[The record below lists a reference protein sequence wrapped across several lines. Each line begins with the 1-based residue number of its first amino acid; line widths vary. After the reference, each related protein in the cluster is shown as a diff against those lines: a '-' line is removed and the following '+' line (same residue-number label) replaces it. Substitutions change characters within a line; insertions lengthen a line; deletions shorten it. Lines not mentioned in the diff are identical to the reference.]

1 MTKTKRKS
9 VKKITVSLA
18 IVAAM
23 LLSISSA
30 ILIPL
35 SNGTISSLSV
45 AAAETNNDPT
55 ELPKTGTEIDSENDS
70 QSSFLQSGNDSS
82 LTETDE
88 NDKPFSETEAAQI
101 PKSEE
106 LVTFIVELNNTAL
119 LDTFSVS
126 EISDGTSA
134 VDSHAN
140 SQERALDALEQ
151 NLKSQFGFEEGFAI
165 GYRYT
170 VATTGLSVTTQF
182 GNKAAIQAM
191 PNVERVYV
199 APTFEL
205 QEDDVEALTSNAN
218 KMIGSV
224 NVNGTEYTGKGMKI
238 AIVDTGIVV
247 NHPSFQALSEDKITE
262 TSLTEAKVK
271 EVWSKLNASKTWLRE
286 DFYKNSKIPF
296 AYNYWTNTFDVSHA
310 TAQHDHG
317 THVAGIAAANK
328 INDTEVVGVAPDA
341 QLLVMQVFN
350 TSGGA
355 NWATIMA
362 ALEDCVHLDVDA
374 INLSLGSAAGF
385 TDSDA
390 DLTAIL
396 NKFKNTDVQVVIAAG
411 NDTNSGYMNRTGQN
425 LSKATDP
432 DNGLIASPAT
442 ATAAL
447 SVASADNNGAKL
459 PYFVVDGEQYGFSDT
474 AVTSATNF
482 LTKFKGQQLDF
493 VVVNGYG
500 EAKDYANK
508 TVTDKVVV
516 VSRGGGVSFQDKQ
529 KNAQAAG
536 AKAVIVYNNVP
547 GTFSMVINDGGDN
560 IPCISVYKSYGE
572 KLVAKKEGKLTV
584 GNGETVN
591 VTMDNSMSDFSSWG
605 VTPDLKLKP
614 EITGVGGGIYS
625 TRDVSIGGSNY
636 GEMSGTSMAS
646 PQVAGAMAVIS
657 QYLRTKTFTEGELRK
672 VAANLMMST
681 ATQIMDGT
689 VPYSPRNQGA
699 GLINLTN
706 AVKAG
711 AYLSNPQTSES
722 RPKAE
727 LGDSESGVY
736 TFPFTVTNISDTQ
749 KTYTVESTVMTAD
762 VANEKYMSNSDKK
775 LESTIKVSEGDAAGV
790 FLKYDFNDD
799 GKVDAEDARV
809 LLKHVQGTTTIA
821 SSNKHY
827 PYLDVNGDNKT
838 DENDVKAILD
848 RLAERESKADL
859 TAAAVSGNGTTT
871 TTITVPAGQTKTYYA
886 TVSLTEADKKFIN
899 DNFSNGM
906 YVEGYLTLKTSNSD
920 SANLS
925 MPFLGFYGD
934 WSKAPA
940 FDSANATEASLF
952 PAVIY
957 TNGGKLGVNPYI
969 TGGKSGDQYNA
980 ISYANPIQEIDLGLL
995 RNAKKVETVVTNA
1008 TNTSQTY
1015 FTASEHN
1022 ITKSY
1027 YNASYGRI
1035 FPYSIFNFNQDI
1047 LIWDGKNNGSTLADG
1062 TKATYNIKA
1071 YLDDGDNI
1079 ADDTFKFDVTID
1091 NQKPEI
1097 INASE
1102 LTSGT
1107 KKPTQRDGSLYLT
1120 LKLKDNHHIAAVMF
1134 KNSEGTTMGIYEV
1147 DNTPGQEVEKEFD
1160 VSGYGSDF
1168 KLVVADYAKNET
1180 EIDVTLDYSDVTIDE
1195 SKPKQLDKTRIY
1207 GNETYTDAVLSRG
1220 WFSANKTDFKNQR
1233 NETFDQTEYYYS
1245 AEYING
1251 YVLGQRADGSMVL
1264 NTPLGTYWKTQVLLK
1279 QTGNVGDKDVFVL
1292 YDMALDYKTNRL
1304 FAVGWRYS
1312 GVKDT
1317 AGKDTGGNYLFEIKF
1332 DSTKNNQISVENVAK
1347 INGLPSGV
1355 EALTLGCTTEGQLYT
1370 ISGES
1375 KLYKLD
1381 ATNAKADYVG
1391 ETPFKDVENYSGAN
1405 VIQSMGYDHNTNK
1418 MYWFAHSQTKNGNS
1432 YINVCQTYEVDLTNA
1447 QCTVVGNYGP
1457 SGNTSLFVPT
1467 DKKTTLFEM
1476 GVQATD
1482 FELSEEVLTLA
1493 NGQTTR
1499 VTATWVPW
1507 NAKAEN
1513 LTWTSQH
1520 QSVATVDSRGN
1531 VKAVGPGETTVT
1543 AEATLK
1549 DGTKKTH
1556 TVTVKVV
1563 QSASAIYGYVINDTK
1578 NAANMNNWV
1587 TFADSDPINT
1597 TKKITSSGN
1606 QMWQGGTYYNG
1617 YVYTVSAEGS
1627 MGAKSSK
1634 LYKSQV
1640 TKGTNG
1646 QPASLGTPVQVGSTI
1661 EGIEIGNISYDY
1673 STGRIYGV
1681 DYTNGGL
1688 LLIDVDTGEIDVLG
1702 VFNGDLGAAIM
1713 TAMTVTIDGI
1723 IIGADMYGNL
1733 YEVNPDTLKCTKI
1746 ASIGQDTWYYAG
1758 MTYDHNTGNIYWNP
1772 CSAADN
1778 SPLYLVHI
1786 TPSSDKKTVAS
1797 VKTMKLGSVSS
1808 SAGVELT
1815 AMFTIPNNEPQTN
1828 YIKVE
1833 SIEITN
1839 GNVTGLEKGTLQ
1851 LYTKTNPVRPTA
1863 NAKKW
1868 ISDHPEIV
1876 TVDEKRG
1883 KLTFIKEGTA
1893 KITVSIQN
1901 KGTDTSIKT
1910 HSIDVTVKKSAE
1922 GEMIAFLGTDEGG
1935 TGYYDYWLGMN
1946 DYAPQEATFKDRMI
1960 NTYSLR
1966 TGEYYDGYIYAY
1978 NDKYEF
1984 YRINEKNYADY
1995 VTLGTLKNTNGTQQ
2009 QVVSMTFD
2017 YKTGTMYGVTI
2028 DQKLVKISLTDGSLS
2043 DEKQLN
2049 FNGSGSG
2056 KVFAIAVD
2064 KNGTLY
2070 GVGADAY
2077 YTAAKLYTI
2086 DTSNGT
2092 CTKIKDLPDV
2102 RAFTGASYYGEVMYS
2117 PQMTYNYELNRL
2129 YLNATTRQKSS
2140 KSYNS
2145 GFWMIELADDA
2156 NSKTGE
2162 EKVKSIYNFGPPS
2175 IKNQYGVIKSGGDLY
2190 LGLLVSKP
2198 RAADITDQKVTG
2210 IVLDKSTA
2218 VIKKDKT
2225 VTLKATLQPSSIT
2238 DKTIEWKS
2246 ENQSVATVDT
2256 NGVVT
2261 GQATGTA
2268 KITATYTDN
2277 SNGTSKTVT
2286 ASCEVKVVES
2296 TSGSKAYTISADKS
2310 KLISFDPEVPGETT
2324 DVVTFDKGKQIVGM
2338 DMIDENSFYY
2348 VVEDHSA
2355 SVYPQLYHYNLDT
2368 KTSTRKGTL
2377 EVNIGNAADMAYDS
2391 KNGLIY
2397 VVSGFYIY
2405 QFEASKIQPDSLNH
2419 ASATFDTTA
2428 ASLGLP
2434 ALHAVACKDGWVYFL
2449 ANNNQNKLYKIN
2461 DKLQLTSL
2469 VSLGDV
2475 AVNTASGKSEMAYD
2489 AGTDTFYLTDAA
2501 DKLYSLKITDNG
2513 TNDNNKVDVT
2523 PIDVLGTGIDIN
2535 GLAIWPNKKK
2545 EQTP

>member
-45 AAAETNNDPT
+45 AAAETNNGPT

-70 QSSFLQSGNDSS
+70 QSSFLQSSDDSS

-88 NDKPFSETEAAQI
+88 NDKPFSETEAAQV
-101 PKSEE
+101 PKSDE
-106 LVTFIVELNNTAL
+106 LVTFIVELSNTAL

-134 VDSHAN
+134 VDSHEN
-140 SQERALDALEQ
+140 SQDRALDALEQ
-151 NLKSQFGFEEGFAI
+151 NLKSQFGSEEGFAI

-182 GNKAAIQAM
+182 GNKAAIKAM

-218 KMIGSV
+218 KMIGNVTV
-224 NVNGTEYTGKGMKI
+224 NNTTYTGKGMKI

-247 NHPSFQALSEDKITE
+247 NHPSFQALAQEKLTD
-262 TSLTEAKVK
+262 TSLTEEKVNA
-271 EVWSKLNASKTWLRE
+271 VWDKLNANKTWLRK

-328 INDTEVVGVAPDA
+328 IDDTEVVGVAPDA

-459 PYFVVDGEQYGFSDT
+459 PYLTLNNDGTKIGFSDT
-474 AVTSATNF
+474 ATSNDTNF
-482 LTKFKGQQLDF
+482 LKKFPAGTSLDF
-493 VVVNGYG
+493 VVIPGYG
-500 EAKDYANK
+500 ETKDYTGK
-508 TVTDKVVV
+508 EVTGKVAV

-536 AKAVIVYNNVP
+536 AKAIIIYNNVA
-547 GTFSMVINDGGDN
+547 GTFSMVINDGPGH
-560 IPCISVYKSYGE
+560 IPAVSVYKSFGD
-572 KLVAKKEGKLTV
+572 KLVEKKTGTLTV
-584 GNGETVN
+584 GNGTTD

-657 QYLRTKTFTEGELRK
+657 QYLRTKNFTEGELRK

-727 LGDSESGVY
+727 LGDSDSGVY
-736 TFPFTVTNISDTQ
+736 TFPFTVTNISNTD
-749 KTYTVESTVMTAD
+749 KTYTVDSTVMTANITD
-762 VANEKYMSNSDKK
+762 SKYMSNSDKELAAK
-775 LESTIKVSEGDAAGV
+775 IQVSEGDAAGV

-799 GKVDAEDARV
+799 GKVDAADARV
-809 LLKHVQGTTTIA
+809 LLKHVQKTKEIP

-827 PYLDVNGDNKT
+827 QYTDVNGDKKT

-871 TTITVPAGQTKTYYA
+871 TTITVPANTTKTYYA
-886 TVSLTEADKKFIN
+886 TVSLTDKDKEFIN
-899 DNFSNGM
+899 KNFKNGM
-906 YVEGYLTLKTSNSD
+906 YVEGYLTLKTNDSTNSAD
-920 SANLS
+920 LS

-940 FDSANATEASLF
+940 FDSADTTEASLF

-969 TGGKSGDQYNA
+969 TGGKSGDEYNA

-1047 LIWDGKNNGSTLADG
+1047 LIWDGKNNGSTLDDG

-1071 YLDDGDNI
+1071 YLDDGDNV

-1097 INASE
+1097 LNADE
-1102 LTSGT
+1102 LKNGT

-1180 EIDVTLDYSDVTIDE
+1180 EIDVTLDYNGIEIDE
-1195 SKPKQLDKTRIY
+1195 SEPKQLDKDRIY

-1220 WFSANKTDFKNQR
+1220 WFSADKNGFKNQR

-1292 YDMALDYKTNRL
+1292 YDMALDYSTNRL
-1304 FAVGWRYS
+1304 FAVGWRYA
-1312 GVKDT
+1312 GEKDT
-1317 AGKDTGGNYLFEIKF
+1317 AGKDKGGNKLFEIKF
-1332 DSTKNNQISVENVAK
+1332 DANNNNKISVTDVAT
-1347 INGLPSGV
+1347 ISGITGGV
-1355 EALTLGCTTEGQLYT
+1355 EALTLGCDKNGQLYT
-1370 ISGES
+1370 ISGDS
-1375 KLYKLD
+1375 KLYKLEKND
-1381 ATNAKADYVG
+1381 AKATYVG
-1391 ETPFKDVENYSGAN
+1391 QTPFDQVENYSGAN
-1405 VIQSMGYDHNTNK
+1405 VIQSMGYDRNTEK
-1418 MYWFAHSQTKNGNS
+1418 MYWFAHSQTKNGSS
-1432 YINVCQTYEVDLTNA
+1432 YINVCQTYQVDLTNA
-1447 QCTVVGNYGP
+1447 TCTEIGNYGP

-1467 DKKTTLFEM
+1467 DDTTTLFTM

-1482 FELSEEVLTLA
+1482 FELSEKVLTLA

-1507 NAKAEN
+1507 NAKAETVSWKSDN
-1513 LTWTSQH
+1513 ESI
-1520 QSVATVDSRGN
+1520 VTVDQRGN
-1531 VKAVGPGETTVT
+1531 VKAVGSGETTIT
-1543 AEATLK
+1543 ATVNVK
-1549 DGTKKTH
+1549 NGDNGTRQIEKKA
-1556 TVTVKVV
+1556 TVKVV

-1587 TFADSDPINT
+1587 TFADSDPIGT

-1634 LYKSQV
+1634 LYKSKV
-1640 TKGTNG
+1640 TKGANG
-1646 QPASLGTPVQVGSTI
+1646 HPASLGTPEQVGSTI

-1778 SPLYLVHI
+1778 SPLYLVHV
-1786 TPSSDKKTVAS
+1786 TPSSDQKTVES

-1868 ISDHPEIV
+1868 TSDHPEIV
-1876 TVDEKRG
+1876 TVDKKRG

-1984 YRINEKNYADY
+1984 YRINEKNYSDY
-1995 VTLGTLKNTNGTQQ
+1995 VTLGKLDESN

-2017 YKTGTMYGVTI
+2017 YKTGTMYGVTRDQRLGTI
-2028 DQKLVKISLTDGSLS
+2028 DLTNGQFTEIKSLS
-2043 DEKQLN
+2043 
-2049 FNGSGSG
+2049 GG
-2056 KVFAIAVD
+2056 KAYAIAVD

-2077 YTAAKLYTI
+2077 YTDAKLYTI
-2086 DTSNGT
+2086 DKSSGA
-2092 CTKIKDLPDV
+2092 CTLVQELPGV

-2156 NSKTGE
+2156 NSKNGA

-2198 RAADITDQKVTG
+2198 RAEDITNQSVTG
-2210 IVLDKSTA
+2210 IRLNKSTA
-2218 VIKKDKT
+2218 RVGVNKEI
-2225 VTLKATLQPSSIT
+2225 TLTATLQPSTMT
-2238 DKTIEWKS
+2238 DTNFTWTSDHTEI
-2246 ENQSVATVDT
+2246 ATVT
-2256 NGVVT
+2256 NGTVK
-2261 GQATGTA
+2261 GIKEGTA
-2268 KITATYTDN
+2268 TITVTYTQ
-2277 SNGTSKTVT
+2277 NGKTVT
-2286 ASCEVKVVES
+2286 NKCQVTVKNGA
-2296 TSGSKAYTISADKS
+2296 SGSKAYTVSATKDK
-2310 KLISFDPEVPGETT
+2310 LLSFDPELPNEVTE
-2324 DVVTFDKGKQIVGM
+2324 VVTLSGGAKIVGM
-2338 DMIDENSFYY
+2338 DMIDEDTFYY
-2348 VVEDHSA
+2348 VVEDNSVSA
-2355 SVYPQLYHYNLDT
+2355 YPQLYHYNI
-2368 KTSTRKGTL
+2368 KTQANTRKGTI

-2391 KNGLIY
+2391 KNQLIY

-2405 QFEASKIQPDSLNH
+2405 QFDEKRLQPDSLNH

-2513 TNDNNKVDVT
+2513 TNGNNKVDVT

>member
-45 AAAETNNDPT
+45 TAAETNNGPT

-151 NLKSQFGFEEGFAI
+151 NLKSQFGSEEGFAI

-182 GNKAAIQAM
+182 GNKAAIKAM

-396 NKFKNTDVQVVIAAG
+396 NKFKDTDVQVVIAAG

-459 PYFVVDGEQYGFSDT
+459 PYLTLNGDGTKIGFSDT
-474 AVTSATNF
+474 ATSNDTNF
-482 LTKFKGQQLDF
+482 LKKFPAGTSLEF
-493 VVVNGYG
+493 VVIPGYG
-500 EAKDYANK
+500 ETKDY
-508 TVTDKVVV
+508 TDKNVNGKVAV

-536 AKAVIVYNNVP
+536 AKAVIIYNNVA
-547 GTFSMVINDGGDN
+547 GTFSMVINDGSGH
-560 IPCISVYKSYGE
+560 IPAISVYKSFGD
-572 KLVAKKEGKLTV
+572 KLVEKQTGTLTV
-584 GNGETVN
+584 GNGTTD

-736 TFPFTVTNISDTQ
+736 TFPFTVTNISNES
-749 KTYTVESTVMTAD
+749 KTYTVDSTVMTAD
-762 VANEKYMSNSDKK
+762 ITDSKYMSNSDKA
-775 LESTIKVSEGDAAGV
+775 LEAKIKVSEGDAAGV

-799 GKVDAEDARV
+799 GKVDAADARK
-809 LLKHVQGTTTIA
+809 LLKHVQKTEEIP
-821 SSNKHY
+821 SSDKHY
-827 PYLDVNGDNKT
+827 QYTDVNGDGKT
-838 DENDVKAILD
+838 DTDDVKAILD
-848 RLAERESKADL
+848 RLAERESKVDL

-871 TTITVPAGQTKTYYA
+871 TTITVPANTTKTYYA
-886 TVSLTEADKKFIN
+886 TVSLTENDKNFIN
-899 DNFSNGM
+899 TNFKNGM
-906 YVEGYLTLKTSNSD
+906 YVEGYLTLKTSDSTN

-1097 INASE
+1097 LNASE
-1102 LTSGT
+1102 LTGGA
-1107 KKPTQRDGSLYLT
+1107 KKPTQKEDGSLSLT

-1147 DNTPGQEVEKEFD
+1147 TNTPGQELTQEFD

-1292 YDMALDYKTNRL
+1292 YDMALDYSTNRL
-1304 FAVGWRYS
+1304 FAVGWRYA
-1312 GVKDT
+1312 GEKDT
-1317 AGKDTGGNYLFEIKF
+1317 AGKDKGGNKLFEIKF
-1332 DSTKNNQISVENVAK
+1332 DANNNNKISVTDVAT
-1347 INGLPSGV
+1347 ISGITGGV
-1355 EALTLGCTTEGQLYT
+1355 EALTLGCDKNGQLYT
-1370 ISGES
+1370 ISGDS
-1375 KLYKLD
+1375 KLYKLEKND
-1381 ATNAKADYVG
+1381 AKATYVG
-1391 ETPFKDVENYSGAN
+1391 QTPFDQVENYSGAN
-1405 VIQSMGYDHNTNK
+1405 VIQSMGYDRNTEK
-1418 MYWFAHSQTKNGNS
+1418 MYWFAHSQTKNGSS
-1432 YINVCQTYEVDLTNA
+1432 YINVCQTYQVDLTNA
-1447 QCTVVGNYGP
+1447 TCTEIGNYGP

-1467 DKKTTLFEM
+1467 DDTTTLFTM

-1482 FELSEEVLTLA
+1482 FELSAKVLTLA

-1499 VTATWVPW
+1499 LTATWVPW
-1507 NAKAEN
+1507 NAKAETVSWSSEN
-1513 LTWTSQH
+1513 NQ
-1520 QSVATVDSRGN
+1520 VATVDSRGN

-1587 TFADSDPINT
+1587 TFADSDPIGT
-1597 TKKITSSGN
+1597 TKKINSSGN

-1634 LYKSQV
+1634 LYKTPV

-1688 LLIDVDTGEIDVLG
+1688 LLIDVDTGEVDVLG

-1778 SPLYLVHI
+1778 SPLYLVHV
-1786 TPSSDKKTVAS
+1786 TPTEDKKSVST

-1815 AMFTIPNNEPQTN
+1815 VMFTIPNTEPTTN

-1833 SIEITN
+1833 DIKITN
-1839 GNVTGLEKGTLQ
+1839 GDVVGLEKGTLQ
-1851 LYTKTNPVRPTA
+1851 LYTQTTPARPTA
-1863 NAKKW
+1863 MAKKW
-1868 ISDHPEIV
+1868 SSDKEDIA
-1876 TVDEKRG
+1876 TVDSRG
-1883 KLTFIKEGTA
+1883 KVTFKSVGEA
-1893 KITVSIQN
+1893 NITVSIQN
-1901 KGTDTSIKT
+1901 KGTDTSTKT
-1910 HSIDVTVKKSAE
+1910 HQIKVTVKKSAE

-1995 VTLGTLKNTNGTQQ
+1995 VTLGKVEEKD

-2017 YKTGTMYGVTI
+2017 YTTGTMYGVTRDQRLGRI
-2028 DQKLVKISLTDGSLS
+2028 DLTNGKFTEIKSLS
-2043 DEKQLN
+2043 
-2049 FNGSGSG
+2049 GG
-2056 KVFAIAVD
+2056 KAYAIAVD

-2246 ENQSVATVDT
+2246 ENESVATVDT

-2355 SVYPQLYHYNLDT
+2355 SVYPQLYYYNIT
-2368 KTSTRKGTL
+2368 TQTNTRKGTI

-2405 QFEASKIQPDSLNH
+2405 QFDEKRLQPDSLNH

-2513 TNDNNKVDVT
+2513 TNGNNKVDVT